1 MKVAVMQPYFLPYIG
16 YWQLIRYVD
25 IFIIF
30 DDVNYI
36 KKGYVDRNVVLGRN
50 GLCSLKI
57 KVIRAS
63 QNRLINELQIDA
75 DQSHLWEKI
84 KNCYPRRS
92 LESEAGI
99 LLKSIIDNKEL
110 NLARYL
116 EQSIRAITKYLE
128 IDTQI
133 MRSSDIPSDSSG
145 KNKIIPLVNHV
156 RGKTYVNLPG
166 GRNLYTEDM
175 FVENQIALEFF
186 DPVISA
192 YPQTRS
198 DFTPNLS
205 IADVLLNLPR
215 DKVILEYL
223 GRD

>member
-16 YWQLIRYVD
+16 YWQLIKYVD
-25 IFIIF
+25 VFIIF

-36 KKGYVDRNVVLGRN
+36 KKGYVDRNVVLGRH

-57 KVIRAS
+57 KVIKAS
-63 QNRLINELQIDA
+63 QNRLINELQINV
-75 DQSHLWEKI
+75 DQSHIWEKI

-92 LESEAGI
+92 LESEAGV
-99 LLKSIIDNKEL
+99 LLKSIIDNEEL

-116 EQSIRAITKYLE
+116 EKSIHAIAKYLK

-133 MRSSDIPSDSSG
+133 MRSSDMPCESSG

-156 RGKTYVNLPG
+156 QGKTYVNLPG
-166 GRNLYTEDM
+166 GRHLYAEDM
-175 FVENQIALEFF
+175 FVEKKIALEFF
-186 DPVISA
+186 DPIISA
-192 YPQTRS
+192 YPQTTS

-215 DKVILEYL
+215 DDVISEYL